1 MNPEKKLQLDVHHS
15 KDNCHIFSARIW
27 LFLKGS
33 SMYDLFHLFLVIR
46 MKLKSWVIMCDRRH
60 LISSVVLLI
69 IFPNVTLNNT
79 DRVIQPHKMVLRMLV
94 RGTVRNGRK
103 NGISIQSEVFG
114 IQIGAGNENF
124 IANGLH
130 WYDEWITLIKWNSA
144 FEPKVIYCF
153 FFCCYC
159 WDPSR
164 INSLSASSTG
174 LWNRTLFAT

>member
-1 MNPEKKLQLDVHHS
+1 
-15 KDNCHIFSARIW
+15 
-27 LFLKGS
+27 
-33 SMYDLFHLFLVIR
+33 MYDLFHLFLVMR

-69 IFPNVTLNNT
+69 ILPNVTLNNT
-79 DRVIQPHKMVLRMLV
+79 DRVIQAHKMVLRMLV

-130 WYDEWITLIKWNSA
+130 WYDEWITLIKWNSS
-144 FEPKVIYCF
+144 FEPKVIY
-153 FFCCYC
+153 
-159 WDPSR
+159 
-164 INSLSASSTG
+164 
-174 LWNRTLFAT
+174 